1 MHKQL
6 RPEQVEG
13 LVSNSAVNQEFS
25 NKIRE
30 IDRRLKLNGLKY
42 TQWDTLTDHIQQ
54 AFSDGLFL
62 TGHCA
67 SSPGDYVEGALH
79 NCGCPDVVEQLHH
92 HSPVLI
98 REIEKQQQM
107 LPDVTVKVSEGLGF
121 LNEMIDKLIEQVM
134 LAEKVSDEVQA
145 YEQRV
150 IDSLAGA
157 NIQGPMPTAD
167 ANSNGPDAIMELDGP
182 HIIEIKLGAKD
193 QMGYSTL
200 QYRPNSTSNKL
211 KLVKP
216 EAFDEKDMPL
226 VTTLLDELEPD
237 LKNWVE
243 AIRDPRY
250 PKSSEWERKPEATAL
265 GFNTTL
271 EKFLDAAD
279 AKLQYK
285 ANRGLSKATRVTI
298 GEASIARL
306 YASKK
311 THYIQIG
318 PGKDGK
324 GKSMGLYYLDSN
336 PANLPVDQFKGVTY
350 LETRVI
356 AGGRDKTGKL
366 YDGKDAE
373 FVGRPEPA
381 RDPRTGEVIYTGKV
395 YPYKNSKGK
404 IVEFPPP
411 PAPATNLGQKEYKA
425 EFKVRQPAKDEE
437 GNPLGNG
444 KPFVRVGGSYAL
456 TLRFDA
462 KAKGLQESDYTLDE
476 VEGPRGI
483 KAMLA
488 ERDRRLTAA
497 SSQQPEEE
505 PEVSQEDPAE
515 PEGLELEPQESEG
528 L

>member
-182 HIIEIKLGAKD
+182 HIVEIKLGAKD

-200 QYRPNSTSNKL
+200 QYRPNSTSNKF
-211 KLVKP
+211 KLVNEK
-216 EAFDEKDMPL
+216 AFDEKDLPL
-226 VTTLLDELEPD
+226 VMTLLDELEPD

-250 PKSSEWERKPEATAL
+250 PKSSEWERNPEATAL

-271 EKFLDAAD
+271 EKYMDAAD
-279 AKLQYK
+279 AKFQYK
-285 ANRGLSKATRVTI
+285 ANRGLSKATRKPL
-298 GEASIARL
+298 GEKAIAKL

-318 PGKDGK
+318 PGKGGK
-324 GKSMGLYYLDSN
+324 GRSMGLYYLDSN
-336 PANLPVDQFKGVTY
+336 PANLPVPQFRGVTY
-350 LETRVI
+350 LETRVL
-356 AGGRDKTGKL
+356 AGGRKKTGEV
-366 YDGKDAE
+366 YSGTDPE

-381 RDPRTGEVIYTGKV
+381 RDPRTGEVIYTGKIKKDAD
-395 YPYKNSKGK
+395 PD
-404 IVEFPPP
+404 
-411 PAPATNLGQKEYKA
+411 APVTNISNKVYKA
-425 EFKVRQPAKDEE
+425 QFKTRPAAKDAA

-444 KPFVRVGGSYAL
+444 KPFVKVGGSYAL

-462 KAKGLQESDYTLDE
+462 KAKGLVESPYTLDE

-488 ERDRRLTAA
+488 DRAA
-497 SSQQPEEE
+497 RQQQPQEE
-505 PEVSQEDPAE
+505 PTE
-515 PEGLELEPQESEG
+515 PEELEIEIEPEESEG